1 MRVSESHQ
9 QGNDE
14 CVASFTQNTVIRPEK
29 GARIKPEVLNGWLRK
44 INRDAALTAASDLKV
59 AVAIWLHVNRTSGKA
74 WPSISTIARE
84 TALHDRTVY
93 RSLER
98 LEARGHLLID
108 HRGGLSNC
116 NDYRLNLDDSQ
127 TTVNG
132 DNFDRVKL
140 SGNGDNPVTEILTA
154 SSSNPDNLVAETLTA
169 SSPEPL
175 NEPFTEPLNELT
187 SLSLGDSDHERESS
201 QQAKKEKKQ
210 ADSRKS
216 KQESEAAGFAEWW
229 EQYPRRVAKA
239 AARTAYERAV
249 KSGKVTPADLLAGA
263 MRYSAERDAAI
274 KAGRPDEHR
283 FTKHPAT
290 WLRAECW
297 TDEPGPVPSTSASSA
312 GLASFAEGIRR
323 NIERNRRDP

>member
-14 CVASFTQNTVIRPEK
+14 YVASFTQNTVIRPET
-29 GARIKPEVLNGWLRK
+29 GARINPKVLNDWLRK

-59 AVAIWLHVNRTSGKA
+59 AVAIWLHVNRGSGKA

-93 RSLER
+93 RALER
-98 LEARGHLLID
+98 LEGRGHLLID
-108 HRGGLSNC
+108 HRGGRSNC

-140 SGNGDNPVTEILTA
+140 SGNGDHPVTEILTA
-154 SSSNPDNLVAETLTA
+154 SSSNPDNLVTETLTA

-187 SLSLGDSDHERESS
+187 SLSLGDSDPERESS

-216 KQESEAAGFAEWW
+216 KQESGAAGFAEWW
-229 EQYPRRVAKA
+229 EQYPRKVAKA
-239 AARTAYERAV
+239 AARNAYERAV
-249 KSGKVTPADLLAGA
+249 KSGKVTSADLLAGA
-263 MRYSAERDAAI
+263 MRYAAERYATI

-290 WLRAECW
+290 WLRGECW
-297 TDEPGPVPSTSASSA
+297 TDEPEPAASTPAPPV